1 MRSFF
6 VFAARGVLLNK
17 LSFAETD
24 DLLHR
29 FTRFVLTVLF
39 LNAFAGCGDL
49 THRCRRRRCAGL
61 LRTAVF
67 HLSAIAL
74 SVHALKTKAP
84 SPKNP
89 GRELYRIYYYNIICS
104 LRRST
109 SCIFWRFIY
118 RECYIWRRTSGTCG
132 SIKDSCTDNIPC
144 CNSWGYKRIL
154 SGTEYNDSNCGI
166 ADT

>member
-6 VFAARGVLLNK
+6 VFAARGMLLNK
-17 LSFAETD
+17 LSFAGTEE
-24 DLLHR
+24 LLHR

-49 THRCRRRRCAGL
+49 THRCRRRRCADL

-74 SVHALKTKAP
+74 SVRTLKTKAP

-89 GRELYRIYYYNIICS
+89 GRELYRIYYIILFVHCAAALLVFLSASARAGVVRADLYALADGAS
-104 LRRST
+104 L
-109 SCIFWRFIY
+109 F
-118 RECYIWRRTSGTCG
+118 
-132 SIKDSCTDNIPC
+132 
-144 CNSWGYKRIL
+144 
-154 SGTEYNDSNCGI
+154 
-166 ADT
+166 AAV